1 MRGLSSIVTALVLLI
16 AFTMVVSITLILI
29 NLFKSYNYASSTI
42 LSTGLSALNCIN
54 DSSTVQFN
62 VSNIE
67 VSLSERCMII
77 VVNGTRYIVYPAL
90 GSPG

>member
-16 AFTMVVSITLILI
+16 AFIMVVSITLILI
-29 NLFKSYNYASSTI
+29 DLFKSYNYASSTI
-42 LSTGLSALNCIN
+42 LSTGLSAFNCVN
-54 DSSTVQFN
+54 DTGTVQFN

-77 VVNGTRYIVYPAL
+77 IVNETKYIVYPAL